1 MFCLLLPYI
10 RLLSFI
16 FPAQFVLVKCL
27 SRTPVDVSQKHIKTK
42 TFTDNHLENNNP
54 QKNQIMQKEKK
65 FFSFAAKCSKLPVWN
80 QHKFPQDYLNY
91 SKLFLQLSKSS
102 SSAVY
107 HCLCQKSI
115 KSKLN
120 VILRHDRL
128 RMIFRKKIYFEF

>member
-54 QKNQIMQKEKK
+54 QKKTKSCKRKEI
-65 FFSFAAKCSKLPVWN
+65 
-80 QHKFPQDYLNY
+80 
-91 SKLFLQLSKSS
+91 FL
-102 SSAVY
+102 
-107 HCLCQKSI
+107 LCC
-115 KSKLN
+115 
-120 VILRHDRL
+120 
-128 RMIFRKKIYFEF
+128 